1 MVHVSEIDI
10 SRVRTMLS
18 DHAVNVISCGS
29 ELLSLLVADTSG
41 DQLPHLR
48 TAYVSGG
55 ALSRA
60 VVRQWHSAFPGLPIH
75 QGYGSTEAG
84 PIAAGRYSATGIGSD
99 SGPLPLQAAHADCAI
114 ELIDDAGVPVRDGC
128 VGQVRVRSRYLADGY
143 LNADPVL
150 EQRFGT
156 DAGGRYF
163 LTGDLGKRNGE
174 GDLVLV
180 SRADRQI
187 KINGR
192 RIELDEVERA
202 MVADEACA
210 QAVVVQTTPAGGTS
224 PDLVALFVPTV
235 AGHTDLLA
243 LRRRLE
249 SRLNGFAVPQ
259 RYLRVDALPT
269 TASGKVDYATAAQ
282 IAATSGDVASPGLA
296 GPPSGMVENWI
307 ADAWQNL
314 LAVDRPGRMDRFV
327 DLGGDSL
334 TAIEFA
340 QMLNNQFGV
349 PISLDRFAAR
359 QTVAALATDLE
370 SSRGRRRQPIV
381 TCRADGR
388 GPVCLMVPGTDGTTW
403 IFSRL
408 ARVLTGPCDVQALSL
423 LDLNTASAAQ
433 LRSAVRTAALTAVQE
448 SAAVGRPIVV
458 AGYSFG
464 GMIAADLACW
474 LEDQSVDVAQVC
486 LLDPSPLNSRRP
498 SRIAVAGRRWQ
509 RRAANPRGTLDGAW
523 RRLHASKDKK
533 NAAVAGGLE
542 SELAELARNLS
553 QAYLGTPIRLPDCP
567 VGWVRSRQMVSKHR
581 SATTVFGAPIED
593 VDTTVLDFDHRGIIR
608 APGMRELA
616 AWLDQRLA
624 DIPRAAA
631 SHPLTPIPGGIA
643 GPAQDTAR
651 RHAERVGGRP

>member
-210 QAVVVQTTPAGGTS
+210 QAVVVQTTPPPG
-224 PDLVALFVPTV
+224 VASERFRRSTTLF
-235 AGHTDLLA
+235 A
-243 LRRRLE
+243 RRRTTDHCVGQG
-249 SRLNGFAVPQ
+249 RLRDGRPDRRDVRRRRIARLGRPPFGNG
-259 RYLRVDALPT
+259 R
-269 TASGKVDYATAAQ
+269 K
-282 IAATSGDVASPGLA
+282 
-296 GPPSGMVENWI
+296 
-307 ADAWQNL
+307 
-314 LAVDRPGRMDRFV
+314 
-327 DLGGDSL
+327 
-334 TAIEFA
+334 
-340 QMLNNQFGV
+340 
-349 PISLDRFAAR
+349 LDRR
-359 QTVAALATDLE
+359 
-370 SSRGRRRQPIV
+370 
-381 TCRADGR
+381 C
-388 GPVCLMVPGTDGTTW
+388 
-403 IFSRL
+403 
-408 ARVLTGPCDVQALSL
+408 
-423 LDLNTASAAQ
+423 
-433 LRSAVRTAALTAVQE
+433 
-448 SAAVGRPIVV
+448 
-458 AGYSFG
+458 
-464 GMIAADLACW
+464 
-474 LEDQSVDVAQVC
+474 
-486 LLDPSPLNSRRP
+486 
-498 SRIAVAGRRWQ
+498 
-509 RRAANPRGTLDGAW
+509 
-523 RRLHASKDKK
+523 
-533 NAAVAGGLE
+533 
-542 SELAELARNLS
+542 LAESVGCRPARPNGS
-553 QAYLGTPIRLPDCP
+553 FR
-567 VGWVRSRQMVSKHR
+567 RS
-581 SATTVFGAPIED
+581 
-593 VDTTVLDFDHRGIIR
+593 
-608 APGMRELA
+608 
-616 AWLDQRLA
+616 
-624 DIPRAAA
+624 
-631 SHPLTPIPGGIA
+631 
-643 GPAQDTAR
+643 
-651 RHAERVGGRP
+651 GR